1 MTNARGCGII
11 IAGENPASVR
21 KEPYSTVIRL
31 LLFIYTYAAWLL
43 GTVVP
48 LAPETGDINVMIV
61 VAMILIAAFMIFILL
76 KSRRPR
82 Q

>member
-1 MTNARGCGII
+1 
-11 IAGENPASVR
+11 VR
-21 KEPYSTVIRL
+21 KESYSTVMNL
-31 LLFIYTYAAWLL
+31 LLFVYTYAAAFL

-48 LAPETGDINVMIV
+48 LAPETGDINMMIV
-61 VAMILIAAFMIFILL
+61 VAVILIAAFMIFVLL